1 MKKIV
6 LITGAAGGIGECCV
20 RAFAQSGYSVAIHCS
35 CSIEKAQQLE
45 NEIKQ
50 SGGDAAVFRCD
61 LSKDGAGKW
70 LIESVISH
78 FGKIDV
84 LVNNAG
90 VSLVSPFLDTD
101 EKEGERL
108 LKINLCAAME
118 CSKYAADDMLK
129 RKSGSIINI
138 SSVWGICGASCEV
151 YYSAAKAGLI
161 GFTKALASEL
171 APSNIRVNAIAPGV
185 IDTKMNSCF
194 SESDKKAIIN
204 EIPMGRMGSGYDVAN
219 AALFLSSSG
228 ADYITGQVLNIS
240 GGFLI

>member
-6 LITGAAGGIGECCV
+6 LITGASGGIGEACA
-20 RAFAQSGYSVAIHCS
+20 RMFSQSGFGVAIHCNGS
-35 CSIEKAQQLE
+35 LEKAQELE
-45 NEIKQ
+45 AEIKQ
-50 SGGDAAVFRCD
+50 NGGDAAVFRCD
-61 LSKDGAGKW
+61 LSSSGAGKW
-70 LIESVISH
+70 LVDNVLAH
-78 FGKIDV
+78 FGRIDV

-101 EKEGERL
+101 EKEGEKL
-108 LKINLCAAME
+108 LKINLSAAME
-118 CSKYAADDMLK
+118 CSKYAAADMLK

-194 SESDKKAIIN
+194 SDSDKKAIIN

-219 AALFLSSSG
+219 AALFLSSNG

>member
-6 LITGAAGGIGECCV
+6 LITGASGGIGEALV
-20 RAFAQSGYSVAIHCS
+20 RAFAQSGYSVAIHCNS
-35 CSIEKAQQLE
+35 SIDQAQKLE
-45 NEIKQ
+45 SELKEN
-50 SGGDAAVFRCD
+50 GGDAAVFRCD
-61 LSKDGAGKW
+61 LSNDGAPKW
-70 LIESVISH
+70 LVDSVIKH
-78 FGKIDV
+78 FGKIDM

-101 EKEGERL
+101 EKAGERL
-108 LKINLCAAME
+108 IKINLTAAME
-118 CSKYAADDMLK
+118 CSKYAAEDMLK

-194 SESDKKAIIN
+194 SESDKKAIID

-219 AALFLSSSG
+219 AALFLASNG
-228 ADYITGQVLNIS
+228 ADYITGQTLNVS

>member
-6 LITGAAGGIGECCV
+6 LITGASGGIGEALV
-20 RAFAQSGYSVAIHCS
+20 RAFAQSGYGVAIHCS
-35 CSIEKAQQLE
+35 ESIEKAQKLE
-45 NEIKQ
+45 NELKEN
-50 SGGDAAVFRCD
+50 GGDAAVFRCD
-61 LSKDGAGKW
+61 LSNDGAPKW
-70 LIESVISH
+70 LVDSVIGH
-78 FGKIDV
+78 FGRIDV

-108 LKINLCAAME
+108 IKINLTAAIE
-118 CSKYAADDMLK
+118 CSKYAAEDMLK

-151 YYSAAKAGLI
+151 YYSAAKAGII

-171 APSNIRVNAIAPGV
+171 APSNIRVNSVAPGV

-194 SESDKKAIIN
+194 SESDKKAIID

-219 AALFLSSSG
+219 AALFLASNA
-228 ADYITGQVLNIS
+228 ADYITGQTLNVS